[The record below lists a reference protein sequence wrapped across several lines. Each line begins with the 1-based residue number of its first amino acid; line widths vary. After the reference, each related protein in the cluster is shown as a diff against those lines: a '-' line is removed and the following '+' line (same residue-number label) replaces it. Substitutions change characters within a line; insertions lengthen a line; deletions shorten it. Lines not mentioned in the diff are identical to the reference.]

1 MKMKGD
7 DRMLKTLLRISTIGL
22 FIVLGLEPFAN
33 RPQAFRANRENPASG
48 SQSTTTTVEVTFD
61 GLMVFAQVGNHYEVG
76 IVPTNH
82 QFGYL
87 VGKPRATKKSL
98 AEYRK
103 TEKNIEKLFTSAP
116 WTLQVVNAAGNAAP
130 ANISARSNQPCNRP
144 QDTMA
149 KEKSD
154 HALDFC
160 WIMDLEGE
168 FHGGQPLKLKQD
180 VLKPIILL
188 NNGELYT
195 KFKYDELERE
205 QRPKSGSWN
214 PYGFVAETL
223 ALKVNLRE
231 GEHLVLSN
239 GTGQEVFRLPSAKGD
254 VIAGLYN
261 SPPKDSKSMRASS
274 AREPSHFLYYYDLF
288 TNVAEN
294 EKVDIQPK
302 QGGLKPLNPF
312 PKPRPKHGLDDLVR
326 MFTFDNQ
333 ECGAAFLG
341 VSNVPLK

>member
-1 MKMKGD
+1 
-7 DRMLKTLLRISTIGL
+7 
-22 FIVLGLEPFAN
+22 
-33 RPQAFRANRENPASG
+33 
-48 SQSTTTTVEVTFD
+48 
-61 GLMVFAQVGNHYEVG
+61 
-76 IVPTNH
+76 
-82 QFGYL
+82 
-87 VGKPRATKKSL
+87 
-98 AEYRK
+98 
-103 TEKNIEKLFTSAP
+103 
-116 WTLQVVNAAGNAAP
+116 
-130 ANISARSNQPCNRP
+130 
-144 QDTMA
+144 MA

-160 WIMDLEGE
+160 WIMDLESE
-168 FHGGQPLKLKQD
+168 FHGGQPLKLKQN
-180 VLKPIILL
+180 VLKPIIVL

-223 ALKVNLRE
+223 ALKVNLRK

-261 SPPKDSKSMRASS
+261 SPPKHSKSMRASS

-312 PKPRPKHGLDDLVR
+312 PKPRPKRGLDDLVR

-341 VSNVPLK
+341 VSHDPLK